1 MTRVD
6 TMSPW
11 FIGRK
16 EVALPVGSPMGSNIR
31 LKVEWFRMLR
41 LMFRA
46 QILDA
51 VLLFRM
57 KVDVCFDSTSEFR
70 R

>member
-1 MTRVD
+1 
-6 TMSPW
+6 
-11 FIGRK
+11 
-16 EVALPVGSPMGSNIR
+16 MGSNIR